1 MSSGVGF
8 PVPDS
13 WRRDT
18 AESSRDEQKRK
29 ESPGFFFSQ
38 GRALVL
44 AAEYFHD
51 GRLSDQANIGSAV
64 KHRHKIHL
72 AFFGQLMASFE
83 YLLKDF
89 VAKVIDVTDIC
100 DEAIRKT
107 RWIDIDAS
115 RILASRTV
123 ATTPGSILIHPT
135 TGWHTS
141 DTINKRYSE
150 LFERQPINT
159 SEQRNLERL

>member
-1 MSSGVGF
+1 
-8 PVPDS
+8 
-13 WRRDT
+13 
-18 AESSRDEQKRK
+18 
-29 ESPGFFFSQ
+29 
-38 GRALVL
+38 
-44 AAEYFHD
+44 
-51 GRLSDQANIGSAV
+51 
-64 KHRHKIHL
+64 
-72 AFFGQLMASFE
+72 MASFE